1 MRYWPFLILISIT
14 NFPEIKA
21 QSTLLEN
28 VKQNPN
34 EAIALCKKFKRLND
48 QGISASSKETI
59 NSIAK
64 ERNLSEI
71 DAEILS
77 TYVIGLNCPNVR

>member
-59 NSIAK
+59 NQ
-64 ERNLSEI
+64 EI
-71 DAEILS
+71 IL
-77 TYVIGLNCPNVR
+77 TRKYIILLIRILTNIYKIMQL